1 MDQII
6 ASLEQLKI
14 TYPARVSSMPAQSP
28 EVTKKDLLNILRQL
42 WRQNKQLNSENIQ
55 LKNELR
61 NLRNVIAG
69 LDHTKIPEWIT

>member
-1 MDQII
+1 MDQLI

-14 TYPARVSSMPAQSP
+14 TYPARVSSRPLQSP
-28 EVTKKDLLNILRQL
+28 EVTKKDLVNILGQL
-42 WRQNKQLNSENIQ
+42 WHQNKQLNSENIQ

-61 NLRNVIAG
+61 TLRNMITG